1 MNSKCFPE
9 KSILNLIATLKI
21 VCILCLQISWLVVSR
36 YVCFICVFTNIL
48 VNVGRYSTLLLDCS
62 GMWRCERSSLP
73 LRELVYFPCS
83 HSRMPC
89 TVWSM
94 EFKVA
99 PPVLCLGILSLVCSV
114 QQTTDQH
121 DNTVSSQ

>member
-1 MNSKCFPE
+1 MNRKCFPG
-9 KSILNLIATLKI
+9 KSILKLVATLKI
-21 VCILCLQISWLVVSR
+21 VCKLCLQISWLVFSR
-36 YVCFICVFTNIL
+36 YVCFLCVFTNIL
-48 VNVGRYSTLLLDCS
+48 VNVGRYSTLLPDCS
-62 GMWRCERSSLP
+62 SMWMRCERSSLP

-114 QQTTDQH
+114 QQTTDQY
-121 DNTVSSQ
+121 